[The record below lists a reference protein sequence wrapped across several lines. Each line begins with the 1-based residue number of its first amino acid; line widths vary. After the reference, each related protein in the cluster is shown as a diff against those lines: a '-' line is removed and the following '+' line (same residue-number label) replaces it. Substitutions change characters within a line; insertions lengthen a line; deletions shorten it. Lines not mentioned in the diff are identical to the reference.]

1 VKTQVLEWLNNGCDF
16 NKGIA
21 LLEKHSN
28 NTFLIRLIKI
38 NPVKNAKMLK
48 DSLCK
53 IANVEAPAHTST
65 GAPPTSGNFPKVD
78 TFRSEF
84 PFLNRPDCPIELK
97 ALVTDKFTSFYTYR
111 DLHRSLRDCTNLTE
125 CAQTA
130 KALVENFAENRAIW
144 AELEYYK
151 KHKVLL
157 GKHPIFKH
165 YQRVKDLRKLS
176 VKDLV
181 LKQIDL
187 KHNVWRIQ
195 SEIAKGDK
203 PHLDA
208 ERQQRLE
215 IKENELSEVNRLL
228 GE

>member
-1 VKTQVLEWLNNGCDF
+1 
-16 NKGIA
+16 
-21 LLEKHSN
+21 
-28 NTFLIRLIKI
+28 
-38 NPVKNAKMLK
+38 MLK
-48 DSLCK
+48 ESLCK
-53 IANVEAPAHTST
+53 IANVEAPAQASP
-65 GAPPTSGNFPKVD
+65 GAPPKTSNYTPRD

-84 PFLNRPDCPIELK
+84 PFLNRADCPIELK
-97 ALVTDKFTSFYTYR
+97 ALVTDKFSSFHAYR
-111 DLHRSLRDCTNLTE
+111 DLHKQLRDCTNVAE
-125 CAQTA
+125 CAETA
-130 KALVENFAENRAIW
+130 KQLIDSFTENRAIW
-144 AELEYYK
+144 AELNYYK
-151 KHKVLL
+151 EHKVLL

-208 ERQQRLE
+208 ERQQRLD
-215 IKENELSEVNRLL
+215 IKQNELEEVNRLL